1 MSKVI
6 ELTVKGMSCAGCVR
20 SVEKALTSVQGV
32 VSASPDL
39 MSNTATISY
48 TGRVDESLLLKSLAD
63 KGYQA
68 ALVPKVTVS
77 DEAKVQSIDS
87 ANDQDGSDT
96 RLFLLALLLTFPL
109 VGQMVFLP
117 LGLNYSVPPFIQ
129 FLLALPVQVFAGARF
144 YKGIWQALRFG
155 QSNMDT
161 LVAIGTSAAFG
172 LSVFILLGDYSE
184 WMSWSSHLAHELY
197 FEASAAVIT
206 LVLLGKVLE
215 EKAKE
220 KTNKALESLIQLQPL
235 NATVIRDGKQ
245 LTVPAAKV
253 AADDRVIVR
262 PGDVVPVDG
271 VIDKGTSQIDEAMI
285 TGEAMPVI
293 KHIGDAVIGGTVNGE
308 GVLHLAPTTLGT
320 SSRLS
325 LIIEQ
330 VKKARITKPRIQKL
344 VDKVSAVFVPAV
356 LLLSLL
362 TFLGW
367 WILGSVSVEVAI
379 INAVTVLVIA
389 CPCALGLATPTAI
402 MVGSGQAARMGIL
415 VKNADV
421 IEKLSKATTVV
432 FDKTGTLTEG
442 RPEVISTTFP
452 DDKNNEDVLSVVL
465 GLTKDSAHPL
475 SKALI
480 EFIDDKIIPRD
491 FDGITAVPG
500 LGLSA
505 TLAGDTYFLGSERY
519 MQQAGVQLD
528 FYQDFVEANNA
539 CGASLVW
546 VARKIGNAENNN
558 AATVICGF
566 ALQDQIKSQSLETV
580 QALKAQG
587 ISVVMLSGDQQLAAQ
602 KVAEQLAIEK
612 VVGNLLPED
621 KLAYLK
627 ELHQQNEIVVMVGDG
642 INDAPALAGAD
653 VGLAMGDGSDVAI
666 NTADASL
673 IQSNPYLV
681 YKTIRAGQ
689 VIHDKIAHNLIG
701 AFVYNVIG
709 LPLAASGLLSP
720 VLAGL
725 AMALSSVTVMAS
737 SLSLYS
743 SLKRID

>member
-1 MSKVI
+1 MSEAI

-20 SVEKALTSVQGV
+20 SVERALTAVEGV
-32 VSASPDL
+32 IAASPDL
-39 MSNTATISY
+39 MSNTATVTY
-48 TGRVDESLLLKSLAD
+48 AGTVDKDLLLKSLSD
-63 KGYQA
+63 KGY
-68 ALVPKVTVS
+68 
-77 DEAKVQSIDS
+77 EAFFTSEPSVGGAVNDRDLDSASIDK
-87 ANDQDGSDT
+87 
-96 RLFLLALLLTFPL
+96 RLFVIALLLTLPL

-117 LGLNYSVPPFIQ
+117 LGINLSIPPLIQ
-129 FLLALPVQVFAGARF
+129 FLLALPVQFYAGARF
-144 YKGIWQALRFG
+144 YKGIWQAVRYG

-215 EKAKE
+215 EKAKG
-220 KTNKALESLIQLQPL
+220 KTNKALEALIRLQPL
-235 NATVIRDGKQ
+235 NATVIRGQNQ
-245 LTVPAAKV
+245 LTVPAIKV
-253 AADDRVIVR
+253 LSDDIVIVR
-262 PGDVVPVDG
+262 PGDVIPVDG
-271 VIDKGTSQIDEAMI
+271 EICKGTSQVNEAMI

-293 KHIGDAVIGGTVNGE
+293 KNTGDLVIGGTLNGE
-308 GVLHLAPTTLGT
+308 GLLHLSPTTLGK

-325 LIIEQ
+325 QIINQ
-330 VKKARITKPRIQKL
+330 VKTARNTKPRIQKL

-356 LLLSLL
+356 LIFSLL

-367 WILGSVSVEVAI
+367 WMFGAVSFEIAI

-442 RPEVISTTFP
+442 RPEVIASTFV
-452 DDKNNEDVLSVVL
+452 DEKNDKEIISTVI
-465 GLTKDSAHPL
+465 GLTKDSSHPL
-475 SKALI
+475 SKAI
-480 EFIDDKIIPRD
+480 AEY
-491 FDGITAVPG
+491 FDGKAKPKEFKTITAVPG

-505 TLAGDTYFLGSERY
+505 ELTDTTYFLGSERY
-519 MQQAGVQLD
+519 MTQVGAMLSG
-528 FYQDFVEANNA
+528 YQNFIDTNHA

-546 VARKIGNAENNN
+546 IAQRNATSVKDEAPIVIG
-558 AATVICGF
+558 GF
-566 ALQDQIKSQSLETV
+566 ALQDKIKPQSFKAVE
-580 QALKAQG
+580 ALKARG
-587 ISVVMLSGDQQLAAQ
+587 VSVVMLSGDHQLAAQ
-602 KVAEQLAIEK
+602 KVAEALEIEK
-612 VVGNLLPED
+612 VEGNLLPEG
-621 KLAYLK
+621 KLSYLQK
-627 ELHQQNEIVVMVGDG
+627 LHQEGEIVVMVGDG

-653 VGLAMGDGSDVAI
+653 IGLAMGDGSDVAI

-689 VIHDKIAHNLIG
+689 VIHAKIGHNLIG

>member
-1 MSKVI
+1 MSKSI

-20 SVEKALTSVQGV
+20 SVEKALTAVEGV
-32 VSASPDL
+32 ISASPDL
-39 MSNTATISY
+39 MSNTATV
-48 TGRVDESLLLKSLAD
+48 TLAGNVDQNLLLKSLAD

-68 ALVPKVTVS
+68 SLVPEVNSYDEVGGEAIDPETS
-77 DEAKVQSIDS
+77 DM
-87 ANDQDGSDT
+87 

-109 VGQMVFLP
+109 VGQMAFLP
-117 LGLNYSVPPFIQ
+117 FGINFSIPPLIQ
-129 FLLALPVQVFAGARF
+129 FLLALPVQIFAGGRF
-144 YKGIWQALRFG
+144 YKGIWQAVRYG

-172 LSVFILLGDYSE
+172 LSVFIMLGDYSE
-184 WMSWSSHLAHELY
+184 WMSWSSHLAHALY

-215 EKAKE
+215 EKAKG
-220 KTNKALESLIQLQPL
+220 KTNKALDALIRLQPL
-235 NATVIRDGKQ
+235 NATVLRDEKQ
-245 LTVPAAKV
+245 LTVPAVKV
-253 AADDRVIVR
+253 LANDIVIVR

-271 VIDKGTSQIDEAMI
+271 EIRKGTSQVDEAMI
-285 TGEAMPVI
+285 TGEAMPVS
-293 KHIGDAVIGGTVNGE
+293 KNIGDSVIGGTVNGE
-308 GVLHLAPTTLGT
+308 GVLHLVPTTLGT

-325 LIIEQ
+325 QIIEQ
-330 VKKARITKPRIQKL
+330 VKTARSTKPRIQKL
-344 VDKVSAVFVPAV
+344 VDKVSAVFVPGV

-367 WILGSVSVEVAI
+367 WTFGGIGIEIAI

-442 RPEVISTTFP
+442 RPEVIATTYP
-452 DDKNNEDVLSVVL
+452 ADKDNAETLAVVL

-475 SKALI
+475 SKAI
-480 EFIDDKIIPRD
+480 VEYIDDEIKPKE
-491 FDGITAVPG
+491 FEEITAVPG

-505 TLAGDTYFLGSERY
+505 VLSGATYLLGSERY
-519 MQQAGVQLD
+519 MQQVGVALD
-528 FYQDFVEANNA
+528 RCYDFIEDNNA
-539 CGASLVW
+539 RGASMVW
-546 VARKIGNAENNN
+546 VARKEVDDAM
-558 AATVICGF
+558 TVIGGF
-566 ALQDQIKSQSLETV
+566 ALQDKIKSESLKTV
-580 QALKAQG
+580 QALKGKG

-602 KVAEQLAIEK
+602 KVAEKLSIEK
-612 VVGNLLPED
+612 VEGNLLPED

-627 ELHQQNEIVVMVGDG
+627 KLHQQNEVVVMVGDG

-689 VIHDKIAHNLIG
+689 VIHSKIAHNLIG
-701 AFVYNVIG
+701 AFMYNVIG

-720 VLAGL
+720 LLAGL
-725 AMALSSVTVMAS
+725 AMALSSVTVMVS

>member
-1 MSKVI
+1 MSKAI

-20 SVEKALTSVQGV
+20 SVEKALTAVEGV
-32 VSASPDL
+32 ISASPDL
-39 MSNTATISY
+39 ISSTATVTFAGSI
-48 TGRVDESLLLKSLAD
+48 DQNLLLKSLAD

-68 ALVPKVTVS
+68 SFVQKSATS
-77 DEAKVQSIDS
+77 DGTELQAVDPEV
-87 ANDQDGSDT
+87 SDT
-96 RLFLLALLLTFPL
+96 RLFVLALLLTFPL
-109 VGQMVFLP
+109 VGQMVLLP
-117 LGLNYSVPPFIQ
+117 LDINYSIPPLIQ
-129 FLLALPVQVFAGARF
+129 FVLALPVQVFAGARF
-144 YKGIWQALRFG
+144 YKGIWQAVRYG

-172 LSVFILLGDYSE
+172 LSVFILLSDASE
-184 WMSWSSHLAHELY
+184 WMSWSSHQAHELY

-215 EKAKE
+215 EKAKG
-220 KTNKALESLIQLQPL
+220 KTNKALEALIRLQPL
-235 NATVIRDGKQ
+235 NATVIRNEKQ
-245 LTVPAAKV
+245 LTVPAIQV
-253 AADDRVIVR
+253 VADDIVIVR

-271 VIDKGTSQIDEAMI
+271 EIRKGTSQVDEAMI
-285 TGEAMPVI
+285 TGEAMPVV
-293 KHIGDAVIGGTVNGE
+293 KNIGDAVIGGTLNGE
-308 GVLHLAPTTLGT
+308 GVLYLVPTTLGEN
-320 SSRLS
+320 SRLS

-330 VKKARITKPRIQKL
+330 VKTARNTKPRIQKL
-344 VDKVSAVFVPAV
+344 VDKVSAVFVPGV
-356 LLLSLL
+356 LALSLL

-367 WILGSVSVEVAI
+367 WMLGSVSIEVAI

-442 RPEVISTTFP
+442 RPEVVETIFPVGDTTN
-452 DDKNNEDVLSVVL
+452 DNEGVLSVVL
-465 GLTKDSAHPL
+465 GLTKDSTHPL
-475 SKALI
+475 SKAI
-480 EFIDDKIIPRD
+480 VEFIDNDVNPNEFEK
-491 FDGITAVPG
+491 ITAVPG
-500 LGLSA
+500 LGLF
-505 TLAGDTYFLGSERY
+505 TVLAEDTYYLGSERY
-519 MQQAGVQLD
+519 MEQIGARLD
-528 FYQDFVEANNA
+528 CCRDFIEKNNVR
-539 CGASLVW
+539 GASLVW
-546 VARKIGNAENNN
+546 VARKTNNTENDN
-558 AATVICGF
+558 VITIVGGF
-566 ALQDQIKSQSLETV
+566 ALQDKIKAQSFETV
-580 QALKAQG
+580 QALKEKG

-602 KVAEQLAIEK
+602 KVADKLGIEK
-612 VVGNLLPED
+612 VEGNLLPED

-627 ELHQQNEIVVMVGDG
+627 ERHQQNEIVVMVGDG

-689 VIHDKIAHNLIG
+689 VIHAKIGHNLIG

>member
-1 MSKVI
+1 MSKAI
-6 ELTVKGMSCAGCVR
+6 ELSVKGMSCAGCVR
-20 SVEKALTSVQGV
+20 SVEKALTAVDGV
-32 VSASPDL
+32 ISASPDL
-39 MSNTATISY
+39 ISNTATV
-48 TGRVDESLLLKSLAD
+48 TFADGLDKNLLLKSLAD

-68 ALVPKVTVS
+68 SLALEVSAS
-77 DEAKVQSIDS
+77 DEAGLQSID
-87 ANDQDGSDT
+87 AENSDV
-96 RLFLLALLLTFPL
+96 RLFILAFVLTLPL
-109 VGQMVFLP
+109 VGQMVLLP
-117 LGLNYSVPPFIQ
+117 FGNNYSIPPLIQ
-129 FLLALPVQVFAGARF
+129 FFLALPVQVFAGARF
-144 YKGIWQALRFG
+144 YKGIWQAIRFG

-172 LSVFILLGDYSE
+172 LSVFIMFGNYSE

-215 EKAKE
+215 EKAKG
-220 KTNKALESLIQLQPL
+220 KTNKALEALIKLQPV
-235 NATVIRDGKQ
+235 NATVIRDEKQ
-245 LTVPAAKV
+245 MTVPAVKV
-253 AADDRVIVR
+253 LASDAVVVR

-271 VIDKGTSQIDEAMI
+271 EIRKGTSQIDEAMV
-285 TGEAMPVI
+285 TGEAMPVT
-293 KHIGDAVIGGTVNGE
+293 KNIGDLVIGGTVNGE
-308 GVLHLAPTTLGT
+308 GVLHLSPTTLGA

-325 LIIEQ
+325 QIIDQ
-330 VKKARITKPRIQKL
+330 VKMARSTKPRIQKL
-344 VDKVSAVFVPAV
+344 VDKVSAVFVPGV
-356 LLLSLL
+356 LLLALL

-367 WILGSVSVEVAI
+367 SMLGGVTVEIAI

-442 RPEVISTTFP
+442 RPEVIASIFP
-452 DDKNNEDVLSVVL
+452 EVIDNREALSVVL

-475 SKALI
+475 SKAI
-480 EFIDDKIIPRD
+480 VEFIDHDVNPVE
-491 FDGITAVPG
+491 FEEITAVPG

-505 TLAGDTYFLGSERY
+505 VFAGKTYFLGSERY
-519 MQQAGVQLD
+519 MEQTGVKLD
-528 FYQDFVEANNA
+528 HYHDFVDANNA
-539 CGASLVW
+539 RGASLVW
-546 VARKIGNAENNN
+546 VARETDSVMTIIG
-558 AATVICGF
+558 GF
-566 ALQDQIKSQSLETV
+566 ALQDTIKPQSLETI
-580 QALKAQG
+580 QALTSRG
-587 ISVVMLSGDQQLAAQ
+587 ISVAMLSGDQQFAAQ
-602 KVAEQLAIEK
+602 KVAEQLSIEQVK
-612 VVGNLLPED
+612 GNLLPED

-627 ELHQQNEIVVMVGDG
+627 ELHQLNEVVIMVGDG

-689 VIHDKIAHNLIG
+689 MIHDKIAHNLIG
-701 AFVYNVIG
+701 AFVYNIIG
-709 LPLAASGLLSP
+709 LPLAASGLLNP

-725 AMALSSVTVMAS
+725 AMALSSVTVMVS

>member
-1 MSKVI
+1 MSQAI

-20 SVEKALTSVQGV
+20 SVEKALTAVEGV
-32 VSASPDL
+32 ISASPDL
-39 MSNTATISY
+39 ISNTATVTFSGTI
-48 TGRVDESLLLKSLAD
+48 DQNLLLKSLAD

-68 ALVPKVTVS
+68 SVVPKTSVS
-77 DEAKVQSIDS
+77 GESELQSVDTQS
-87 ANDQDGSDT
+87 SDT
-96 RLFLLALLLTFPL
+96 QLFLFALFLTFPL
-109 VGQMVFLP
+109 VGQMALVP
-117 LGLNYSVPPFIQ
+117 LGINYSIPPLIQ
-129 FLLALPVQVFAGARF
+129 FVLALPVQIFAGARF
-144 YKGIWQALRFG
+144 YKGIWQAVRYG

-215 EKAKE
+215 EKAKG
-220 KTNKALESLIQLQPL
+220 KTNKALEALVRLQPL
-235 NATVIRDGKQ
+235 NATVIRNEKQ
-245 LTVPAAKV
+245 LTVSAAQV
-253 AADDRVIVR
+253 VEDDIVIVR

-271 VIDKGTSQIDEAMI
+271 EICKGASQIDEAMI
-285 TGEAMPVI
+285 TGEAMPVT
-293 KHIGDAVIGGTVNGE
+293 KNIGDTVIGGTVNGE
-308 GVLHLAPTTLGT
+308 GVLHLVPTTLGA

-330 VKKARITKPRIQKL
+330 VKRARSTKPRIQKL
-344 VDKVSAVFVPAV
+344 VDKVSAVFVPCV

-367 WILGSVSVEVAI
+367 WILGTVSVEVSI

-442 RPEVISTTFP
+442 RPEVVATTVP
-452 DDKNNEDVLSVVL
+452 VEDNDNGDVLPVVL
-465 GLTKDSAHPL
+465 GLTKDSTHPL
-475 SKALI
+475 SKAI
-480 EFIDDKIIPRD
+480 VEFINSDVNPVEFEK
-491 FDGITAVPG
+491 ITAVPG

-505 TLAGDTYFLGSERY
+505 ELAGDTYFLGSERY
-519 MQQAGVQLD
+519 MQQVGVKLD
-528 FYQDFVEANNA
+528 CYQSFIEANNA
-539 CGASLVW
+539 RGASLVW
-546 VARKIGNAENNN
+546 VAKKIGSAENNN
-558 AATVICGF
+558 AVSSVIGGF
-566 ALQDQIKSQSLETV
+566 SLQDKIKSQSFETV
-580 QALKAQG
+580 RALKEKG
-587 ISVVMLSGDQQLAAQ
+587 ISVVMLSGDQQLAVQ
-602 KVAEQLAIEK
+602 KVAEKLGIERAE
-612 VVGNLLPED
+612 GNLLPED

-627 ELHQQNEIVVMVGDG
+627 ELHEQNEVVVMVGDG

-689 VIHDKIAHNLIG
+689 VIHAKIGHNLMG

-720 VLAGL
+720 VLAGV